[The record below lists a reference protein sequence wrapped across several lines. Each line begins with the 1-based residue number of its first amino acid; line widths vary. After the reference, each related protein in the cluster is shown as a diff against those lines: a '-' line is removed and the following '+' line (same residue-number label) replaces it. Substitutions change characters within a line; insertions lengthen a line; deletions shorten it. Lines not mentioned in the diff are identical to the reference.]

1 MMSNKNSA
9 KFNKLREQAEALIQ
23 QDEEK
28 NGTTSAD
35 LSLNFDELIH
45 ELEVHEMELE
55 MQHAELQESHQRLKQ
70 NRQEYIDLF
79 DFAPIGYIVTDD
91 KGFILNVNLTL
102 AKMFSLNRVD
112 IEGRPLA
119 KFISKPYMDTYYLS
133 RQSVFATQQL
143 QTCEVS
149 IYLPNNLGF
158 FARLDSTIIPDKNQ
172 CRVAITDITSQKQAE
187 KTTKIAFDSEREL
200 SKLKSQLLNMITH
213 EFRTPLTIILSSV
226 DTLERFEHL
235 LDDEKKAL
243 RYQKIR
249 NYVWHMTRM
258 VNEIAS
264 AYRMEID
271 KQSVKTSQFDCQLM
285 IADLIADIESINTDR
300 VMFIMAETQ
309 ETDFSVEF
317 DDMLLRQI
325 VMNIVSNSVKF
336 SDDLVTIT
344 LKMLPQDFVIEIS
357 DKGEGIP
364 EEDQAHI
371 YDTFFR
377 STNIETISGT
387 GIGLSIVKK
396 LVDRCR
402 GIIEFQSQVD
412 VGTTFTL
419 TFPRQLTVS

>member
-1 MMSNKNSA
+1 MMPDKNSA
-9 KFNKLREQAEALIQ
+9 KFNSLREQAEALIQ
-23 QDEEK
+23 SKKVNSD
-28 NGTTSAD
+28 TSID
-35 LSLNFDELIH
+35 ISLSIDELIH
-45 ELEVHEMELE
+45 DLEVHQMELE

-79 DFAPIGYIVTDD
+79 DFAPIGYIITDN
-91 KGFILNVNLTL
+91 KGNILNVNLTL
-102 AKMFSLNRVD
+102 AKMFGLNRID

-119 KFISKPYMDTYYLS
+119 KFISKPYVDTYYLN

-149 IYLPNNLGF
+149 MHLPNDLGF

-172 CRVAITDITSQKQAE
+172 CRVAITDITHQKQAE
-187 KTTKIAFDSEREL
+187 QSTKIALEREQEL
-200 SKLKSQLLNMITH
+200 SKLKSQLLDMITH

-226 DTLERFEHL
+226 DTLENFEHI
-235 LDDEKKAL
+235 LDDAKKAQ

-271 KQSVKTSQFDCQLM
+271 TLDFKSSPFDCHLM
-285 IADLIADIESINTDR
+285 LAELVADIESINTDR
-300 VMFIMAETQ
+300 ITFIVADTQ

-325 VMNIVSNSVKF
+325 ILNIVSNAVKF
-336 SDDLVTIT
+336 SEDIVTIT
-344 LKMLPQDFVIEIS
+344 LNMLRQDFVIEIA
-357 DKGEGIP
+357 DTGAGIP
-364 EEDQAHI
+364 EEDQSRI

-377 STNIETISGT
+377 SKNVETISGT

-396 LVDRCR
+396 LIDRCR
-402 GIIEFQSQVD
+402 GTIEFESQVN

-419 TFPRQLTVS
+419 TFPRQLPVS